1 MHADITGLHRV
12 GLLGRDTQR
21 LARRYRDLGFTLA
34 AVPAGPHHAAR
45 VSARVGAASLDL
57 LGVAAGPRPEV
68 RRTGPRAEG
77 LRLLDL
83 GTGDAAKAR
92 RRLTEMGLRA
102 CADPRDGAAHARV
115 LRIDPR
121 QTPEASLGVAQVA
134 RRPVH
139 ADEPRTRHPNGA
151 RGIAAV
157 LVVAAD
163 EVLPGIVDR
172 YRRLLDR
179 EPLREGPL
187 TMLPLG
193 ASRLDF
199 LRAADADAVLP
210 ETAANPAA
218 AHLAALTVPVDDADA
233 ARDLVE
239 DAGIPT
245 TTTSDGFFVAAPD
258 AYGTG
263 LFFVG

>member
-12 GLLGRDTQR
+12 GLLGRDPER

-102 CADPRDGAAHARV
+102 CADPRDGAARARV

-139 ADEPRTRHPNGA
+139 ADGPGPATRTARAASPRSWSSPRTRSCPASSTATGDCWTVNRCA
-151 RGIAAV
+151 R
-157 LVVAAD
+157 
-163 EVLPGIVDR
+163 
-172 YRRLLDR
+172 
-179 EPLREGPL
+179 
-187 TMLPLG
+187 
-193 ASRLDF
+193 
-199 LRAADADAVLP
+199 
-210 ETAANPAA
+210 
-218 AHLAALTVPVDDADA
+218 
-233 ARDLVE
+233 AR
-239 DAGIPT
+239 
-245 TTTSDGFFVAAPD
+245 
-258 AYGTG
+258 
-263 LFFVG
+263 

>member
-1 MHADITGLHRV
+1 
-12 GLLGRDTQR
+12 
-21 LARRYRDLGFTLA
+21 
-34 AVPAGPHHAAR
+34 
-45 VSARVGAASLDL
+45 
-57 LGVAAGPRPEV
+57 
-68 RRTGPRAEG
+68 
-77 LRLLDL
+77 
-83 GTGDAAKAR
+83 
-92 RRLTEMGLRA
+92 
-102 CADPRDGAAHARV
+102 
-115 LRIDPR
+115 
-121 QTPEASLGVAQVA
+121 
-134 RRPVH
+134 
-139 ADEPRTRHPNGA
+139 
-151 RGIAAV
+151 
-157 LVVAAD
+157 
-163 EVLPGIVDR
+163 
-172 YRRLLDR
+172 
-179 EPLREGPL
+179 
-187 TMLPLG
+187 MLPLG